1 MNQNYDFQTC
11 SLETFCLLF
20 QVEKLQAHWE
30 DSHTK
35 LTDRALQLQN
45 MYKDSSDWL
54 EARKRVELLIKKA
67 NEKLESWKKV
77 DDLKGQNADVK
88 VMQKEHNIY
97 FMTQD
102 KLCHETSQCA
112 CVP

>member
-1 MNQNYDFQTC
+1 MNYDYDFQTC
-11 SLETFCLLF
+11 SLETFCVLF

-35 LTDRALQLQN
+35 LTDRVLQLQN

-54 EARKRVELLIKKA
+54 EARKRVEPLIKKA

-77 DDLKGQNADVK
+77 SHSADDLKGQNADVK
-88 VMQKEHNIY
+88 VM
-97 FMTQD
+97 
-102 KLCHETSQCA
+102 
-112 CVP
+112 